1 MGLKGYELVTGLPSH
16 LDTYRKLLG
25 MSALLPGWTTS
36 YSNLY
41 SSEVYYLSSCIYKL
55 TLLP

>member
-1 MGLKGYELVTGLPSH
+1 MGLKGYELVTGLPGH
-16 LDTYRKLLG
+16 LDAYRKLLG
-25 MSALLPGWTTS
+25 MII
-36 YSNLY
+36 